1 MFHRETALAVLL
13 PYTELGENGAEH
25 ILVRD
30 LASDGAELV
39 ERVSEVERERVAAPA
54 EREGV
59 PGAADGVERTREVLP
74 VALVDDDW
82 CGLGRGEVREH
93 GLDEPAAQLG
103 QQFRGGRSALSR
115 KWKQRELRRR
125 RLVVCGDKV
134 LLVGNEQHGQGRRLY
149 LSPAS
154 GADGGPRVF
163 HGETSEPTLLV
174 KVEPAGGVE
183 HIEQRVGPFDERF
196 KITGD
201 WEWCVRASQV
211 TDFCSID
218 RVAGYFWLHGANI
231 SDTGDPVQ
239 TAEENI
245 IRLMQDDTDVLI
257 PVEPAVMRQV
267 WELFLLPMAHEVEDR
282 LWGPG
287 AAARAAEYA
296 RAKRRARRRARME
309 TAVRYIP
316 RQVIDR
322 TGLRPYLARFGIVK
336 NHPRKNRI

>member
-1 MFHRETALAVLL
+1 METMNTISIVTSTYRAEAFLPKYIRHALEVGLQLEAQGIMVEYVIIANDATPQERQSLHEFQEEYPRVRLIEVVREGIYASWNRGVRAAQSDFIGFWNVDDVRFSEPLLAGLEALKS
-13 PYTELGENGAEH
+13 GC
-25 ILVRD
+25 
-30 LASDGAELV
+30 ELV
-39 ERVSEVERERVAAPA
+39 YFAHTVVRTGDRWQRRPHYRTYEAIPYDAA
-54 EREGV
+54 
-59 PGAADGVERTREVLP
+59 L
-74 VALVDDDW
+74 
-82 CGLGRGEVREH
+82 H
-93 GLDEPAAQLG
+93 
-103 QQFRGGRSALSR
+103 
-115 KWKQRELRRR
+115 RRR
-125 RLVVCGDKV
+125 MKCGPFFIFK
-134 LLVGNEQHGQGRRLY
+134 RSLY
-149 LSPAS
+149 
-154 GADGGPRVF
+154 
-163 HGETSEPTLLV
+163 E
-174 KVEPAGGVE
+174 
-183 HIEQRVGPFDERF
+183 RVGPFDERF